1 MSLTGGMLGGAKY
14 GGNSKR
20 LRELER
26 ARTALCGSAGIAED
40 FVLLGTM
47 SEFYTRHEKHA
58 RLCLEYPAAT
68 VHRDSCPWAAV
79 NLYRQTF
86 RGQVL
91 ADSAPACIRGEGG
104 ETGHA
109 RTLRVARDHSCIVF
123 PLASA
128 DACLTAAYAMLKCAE
143 VFKEQCWY
151 APSIFYGKIF

>member
-1 MSLTGGMLGGAKY
+1 MTGGTARAHY
-14 GGNSKR
+14 GSSGKR

-26 ARTALCGSAGIAED
+26 ARTALCDSAGIAED
-40 FVLLGTM
+40 FVLIATL
-47 SEFYTRHEKHA
+47 SDFFTRHQMHA

-68 VHRDSCPWAAV
+68 VHKDSCPWAAV

-91 ADSAPACIRGEGG
+91 ADSAPACIRGDGG
-104 ETGHA
+104 ELGHA

-128 DACLTAAYAMLKCAE
+128 DACAVAAYAMLKCAE
-143 VFKEQCWY
+143 VFEEQCWY
-151 APSIFYGKIF
+151 ADSIFYGEIF